1 MMEASLRKELIF
13 SVLIQIFIMIVGLS
27 INKLISINF
36 GVESYSTYSIFKNL
50 SAVISFTMLSGMGIA
65 LPKFLAV
72 CKSKKKVFLYFFSAA
87 YIILIISIILF
98 CILFLF
104 SDFLNTLIFL
114 SNDNK
119 FIFLCFFYGLAITFS
134 SFIFAYLRGVDRIIE
149 FSLSQLFVQILIL
162 ITAFIFNKSMSEFF
176 FYCIAFIVSFNLFFL
191 ARELFKNNKYLKLI
205 LSSEN
210 IIYMKELWNYG
221 YSRLIGDIFLFLLNT
236 IPIIVINKKF
246 GLLSGAYFASAIL
259 LTSLV
264 KPILSYV
271 GVILLPKISKLNS
284 LKQKKEITKLVNK
297 FLFLFIIISIV
308 VIIFI
313 YLFKTLL
320 LSVFFSASFV
330 SAKEVVALI
339 SLSILPHSVYLL
351 IRNIVDALSKVPYN
365 TFTVILS
372 FLYLSISLFFS
383 NSLFEAS
390 IHYCISS
397 LILGLSSLFFWYK
410 IKMKLCL

>member
-1 MMEASLRKELIF
+1 MEVSLKKELIF

-36 GVESYSTYSIFKNL
+36 GVESYSTYSVFKNL

-72 CKSKKKVFLYFFSAA
+72 CESKKKVFLYFFSAA

-98 CILFLF
+98 GILFLF

-119 FIFLCFFYGLAITFS
+119 FIFISFFYGLTITFS
-134 SFIFAYLRGVDRIIE
+134 SFIFAYLRGLDRIIE

-162 ITAFIFNKSMSEFF
+162 ITAFIFDKSLSEFF

-205 LSSEN
+205 LNTEN

-246 GLLSGAYFASAIL
+246 GLLSGAYFASAIM

-264 KPILSYV
+264 KPIFSYV
-271 GVILLPKISKLNS
+271 GLILLPKISKLNS

-313 YLFKTLL
+313 FLFKSLL

-330 SAKEVVALI
+330 SAKEIVALI

-372 FLYLSISLFFS
+372 FLYLSISLLFS

-397 LILGLSSLFFWYK
+397 LILGTGSLFFWYK

>member
-191 ARELFKNNKYLKLI
+191 AIELFKNNKYLKLI

-246 GLLSGAYFASAIL
+246 GLLSSAYFASAIL
-259 LTSLV
+259 LSSLV

-339 SLSILPHSVYLL
+339 
-351 IRNIVDALSKVPYN
+351 
-365 TFTVILS
+365 
-372 FLYLSISLFFS
+372 
-383 NSLFEAS
+383 
-390 IHYCISS
+390 
-397 LILGLSSLFFWYK
+397 
-410 IKMKLCL
+410 

>member
-1 MMEASLRKELIF
+1 MEVSLKKELIF

-36 GVESYSTYSIFKNL
+36 GVESYSTYSVFKNL

-72 CKSKKKVFLYFFSAA
+72 CESNKKVFLYFFSAA

-98 CILFLF
+98 GILFLF

-119 FIFLCFFYGLAITFS
+119 FIFISFFYGLTITFS
-134 SFIFAYLRGVDRIIE
+134 SFIFAYLRGLDRIIE

-162 ITAFIFNKSMSEFF
+162 ITAFIFNKSLSEFF

-205 LSSEN
+205 LNTEN

-246 GLLSGAYFASAIL
+246 GLLSGAYFASAIM

-264 KPILSYV
+264 KPIFSYV
-271 GVILLPKISKLNS
+271 GLILLPKISKLNS

-313 YLFKTLL
+313 FLFKSLL

-330 SAKEVVALI
+330 SAKEIVALI

-372 FLYLSISLFFS
+372 FLYLSISLLFS

-397 LILGLSSLFFWYK
+397 LILGTGSLFFWYK